1 MGRARGPRNEER
13 AEHMRTMHAAGAT
26 LEQIGTHYGL
36 TRERVR
42 QILKSIGVSRRDGG
56 IAARTRRAADA
67 KSRMAKSL
75 RDARTFKV
83 YGCDYATAVRLNNGS
98 KRLRS
103 GGGPAER
110 YYAQRHSA
118 AWRGIEWALS
128 FPEWMEIWEQ
138 SGHFHE
144 RGRGSGYVM
153 ARIGDC
159 GPYAVG
165 NVEVI
170 SGRQNGRDY
179 QLITRPMRGQRP
191 GFHRHAE
198 AA

>member
-75 RDARTFKV
+75 
-83 YGCDYATAVRLNNGS
+83 RLNNGS